1 MLNKSIVLNIKKV
14 TTTWVNKFEAFRSD
28 VKYLEKCTEVAN
40 IHELEIQ
47 IQNFVIVIKTENGEE
62 YKVTSVNACID
73 ALNRHLNQYS
83 IIRPL
88 DLKR

>member
-1 MLNKSIVLNIKKV
+1 M
-14 TTTWVNKFEAFRSD
+14 
-28 VKYLEKCTEVAN
+28 
-40 IHELEIQ
+40 
-47 IQNFVIVIKTENGEE
+47 KTENGEE

-88 DLKR
+88 DLKDRQMFSDL